1 MASRSNP
8 AAQAKTGHG
17 LYQLV
22 TLIYQSLLYLMPP
35 SVVRK
40 FFRMTG
46 RLVQTAR
53 TTSRLL
59 FWRSF
64 GTSPTNR
71 CESPL
76 CQTSSLM
83 EDEKSITSFASA
95 CTFAGRSLST
105 LSPPRDFSPLA
116 SLVPTPEQH
125 YSPGLERVSNV
136 RDPEMDL
143 IFERNRAWAAEQ
155 KAKDPEFFARLS
167 SGQRPKYMF
176 VGCADSRIP
185 AENIM
190 GMQPGDLFVHRNVA
204 NLAVNGDLNFLSVLH
219 FAVEH
224 LQVGHII
231 VCGHYGCAG
240 VYHAMHPTDTGG
252 ILENWL
258 RNIRDVQRLHHA
270 ELEAIT
276 DENARFKRVV
286 ELNVIEQCVNIFKFG
301 ILQRKRKASMASV
314 GKNVPQIHALVYD
327 ISTGLLHELPLRAY
341 FKHYST
347 MYKSIYELI

>member
-1 MASRSNP
+1 
-8 AAQAKTGHG
+8 
-17 LYQLV
+17 L
-22 TLIYQSLLYLMPP
+22 
-35 SVVRK
+35 
-40 FFRMTG
+40 
-46 RLVQTAR
+46 
-53 TTSRLL
+53 
-59 FWRSF
+59 F
-64 GTSPTNR
+64 GTIPLNR

-76 CQTSSLM
+76 CRSS
-83 EDEKSITSFASA
+83 EDQKLTTPLTID
-95 CTFAGRSLST
+95 GRALLST
-105 LSPPRDFSPLA
+105 LSPPKDFSPLN
-116 SLVPTPEQH
+116 SLLPPPESNF
-125 YSPGLERVSNV
+125 SPGVEHVTNFT
-136 RDPEMDL
+136 DPEMTL
-143 IFERNRAWAAEQ
+143 IFQRNREWAEEQ
-155 KAKDPEFFARLS
+155 KARDPEFFARLS
-167 SGQRPKYMF
+167 TGQKPKYMF

-185 AENIM
+185 AETIM

-204 NLAVNGDLNFLSVLH
+204 NLAVNGDINFLSVLH

-270 ELEAIT
+270 ELEAIA
-276 DENARFKRVV
+276 DENVRFKRVV

-301 ILQRKRKASMASV
+301 ILQRKRKASKALC
-314 GKNVPQIHALVYD
+314 GRNLPQIHALVYD

-347 MYKSIYELI
+347 MYKSIYELN